1 MRNIN
6 QRYIKEVLDENGL
19 LKDFTLNVPQG
30 FNFGYDIIDDIADHE
45 PDRRALVWCD
55 DNGHEKILTFG
66 DIKRYSNKTA
76 NYLTKKG
83 IRKGDMVILILK
95 NSYQFWYTMVA
106 LHKMGAVPIP
116 ATFML
121 TKHDIE
127 YRVNLS
133 TAKAVICTANAT
145 TWEQVDRCENVPS
158 LKHKMI
164 ANCGIY
170 NFKPAKGWDDFD
182 KGVEVASDVWKKV
195 ETDIRDIMLIYFTS
209 GTSGNPKMVS
219 HDYAYPIGH
228 ILTAKWWHCVVPDG
242 GLHFTVAETGWAKVA
257 WGKLYGAWIMEAAL
271 FVYENEKFVPS
282 KILDLIEKYKITTFC
297 CPPTM
302 FRMYINAGLEGHDL
316 SSLKHTTIA
325 GEPLNPDTFD
335 KWKQATGL
343 ELMEGFGQTE
353 STVIVGNFKG
363 MKPKPGSM
371 GKPSPQFKV
380 DLIDEEGKSCPPG
393 KNGEIVVKIDTR
405 PPGIFIGYYRDRA
418 RTRQTLFGGYH
429 HTGDIA
435 WRDEDGYFWYVGRND
450 DIIKSSGY
458 RISPFEI
465 ESVLVTHPA
474 VLECAI
480 TAIPDDVRGQLVKAT
495 IVLRKGYTAS
505 DELVK
510 EIQNFVKHE
519 TAPYKYPRAVEFV
532 DELPKTTSGKIKR
545 STIRGGN
552 Q

>member
-6 QRYIKEVLDENGL
+6 LRYVKETFDENGL
-19 LKDFTLNVPQG
+19 LTDYSLNCPPN
-30 FNFGYDIIDDIADHE
+30 FNFGYDIVDDIAEND

-55 DNGHEKILTFG
+55 DKGHERTFTFA
-66 DIKRYSNKTA
+66 DIKKMSDKTA
-76 NYLTKKG
+76 NYLKSKG
-83 IRKGDMVILILK
+83 ITKGDTVIIILK
-95 NSYQFWYTMVA
+95 HNYQFWYTMVA
-106 LHKMGAVPIP
+106 LHKMGAVPVP

-121 TKHDIE
+121 TKHDLE
-127 YRVNLS
+127 YRINS
-133 TAKAVICTANAT
+133 SSAKGIICTCNAK
-145 TWEQVDRCENVPS
+145 TWEQVDLCENIPS
-158 LKHKMI
+158 LKVKMI
-164 ANCGIY
+164 ANCKLCDQ
-170 NFKPAKGWDDFD
+170 KPAKGWDDFD
-182 KGVEVASDVWKKV
+182 KGVDAASDSWKKV

-219 HDYAYPIGH
+219 HDYSYPIGH
-228 ILTAKWWHCVVPDG
+228 ILTAKHWHCVVPDG

-271 FVYENEKFVPS
+271 FVYEHDKFDPS

-316 SSLKHTTIA
+316 SSLTHTNIA
-325 GEPLNPDTFD
+325 GEPLNPDTFE

-343 ELMEGFGQTE
+343 DLMEGFGQTE
-353 STVIVGNFKG
+353 STVIVANLRG

-380 DLIDEEGKSCPPG
+380 DLIDENGKSCPPG
-393 KNGEIVVKIDTR
+393 KNGEIVVRIEPR
-405 PPGIFIGYYRDRA
+405 PPGIFIGYYRDRIK
-418 RTRQTLFGGYH
+418 TRQTLAGGYH

-435 WRDEDGYFWYVGRND
+435 WKDEDGYFWYVGRND

-465 ESVLVTHPA
+465 ESVLLTHPA

-480 TAIPDDVRGQLVKAT
+480 TAVPDEVRGQLVKAT
-495 IVLRKGYTAS
+495 IVLRDGYKPS
-505 DELVK
+505 EEMVK
-510 EIQNFVKHE
+510 EIQNYVKHE

-545 STIRGGN
+545 SSIRGNN